1 MPFQVKPVD
10 DRKQSATLG
19 LVIANVVLALIIL
32 ALVAYPYYA
41 PLLP

>member
-1 MPFQVKPVD
+1 MPFQVKPSE
-10 DRKQSATLG
+10 RKQSATLG
-19 LVIANVVLALIIL
+19 LVIANLVLALIIL